1 MRILFLLLA
10 LGGIGWSEEVSPE
23 QAREIRLKLKV
34 GMTRAQV
41 ERAFTSDGGLAVPF
55 KMERYILSSTF
66 GQAKVAKV
74 TLKFKP
80 AGMTEELYRLGN
92 WRVSPQKPADTLM
105 EISRPFLEPM
115 NMD

>member
-10 LGGIGWSEEVSPE
+10 LSGVGWGEEVSPD
-23 QAREIRLKLKV
+23 QDREISLKLKV

-41 ERAFTSDGGLAVPF
+41 ERAFTPDGGLAIPF
-55 KMERYILSSTF
+55 KMERYFLSSTF
-66 GQAKVAKV
+66 RQAKVAKV

-80 AGMTEELYRLGN
+80 EGMTEELYRLGT
-92 WRVSPQKPADTLM
+92 WRVPPQKPTDTLM

-115 NMD
+115 TLD